1 MKTKEIKTVK
11 SLIDQKKKKKE
22 KKENRN
28 IIVPFFPL

>member
-1 MKTKEIKTVK
+1 MKTKEIKTGK
-11 SLIDQKKKKKE
+11 SLIDQKKIKE